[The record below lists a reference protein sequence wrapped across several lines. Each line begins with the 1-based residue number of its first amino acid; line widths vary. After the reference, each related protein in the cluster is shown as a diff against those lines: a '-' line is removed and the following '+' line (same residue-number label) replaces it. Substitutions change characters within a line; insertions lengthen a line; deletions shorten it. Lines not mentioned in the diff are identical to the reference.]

1 MRIPRSK
8 SHVSLT
14 NVMLAKII
22 TRQLNQL
29 DAESRKAFR
38 YTMKNLT
45 GIMSASLCSG
55 AGTDSMVQRVLL
67 AMFRPDLEHST
78 AYSVEYKAVKQK
90 WLTTVVHAGEPDH
103 CTFKDVAEVHEKDGK
118 AYCVAHNRRCN
129 IWSEHVRLTAAGTPC
144 KNSSKLHNQR
154 SEHKDCFVTRSGS
167 SGNTM
172 QLTVKHIEIHE
183 PPVLLMENV
192 NDLLEATFEESL
204 LELKHCLAQAGYV
217 MVTMQM
223 D

>member
-1 MRIPRSK
+1 MPLIAYDVCQFNFSCIRCEASPKKRRQIARLVSDTLNEPEQKKKKPEAFKVKGKVRIPRSK

-29 DAESRKAFR
+29 DEESQKAFK

-78 AYSVEYKAVKQK
+78 AYSVECKAVKQK
-90 WLTTVVHAGEPDH
+90 WLTTVVHAGCLIIAH
-103 CTFKDVAEVHEKDGK
+103 SRTLQRCT
-118 AYCVAHNRRCN
+118 RRM
-129 IWSEHVRLTAAGTPC
+129 G
-144 KNSSKLHNQR
+144 
-154 SEHKDCFVTRSGS
+154 
-167 SGNTM
+167 
-172 QLTVKHIEIHE
+172 KHIAWPTIAAAKYGAN
-183 PPVLLMENV
+183 M
-192 NDLLEATFEESL
+192 
-204 LELKHCLAQAGYV
+204 
-217 MVTMQM
+217 
-223 D
+223 